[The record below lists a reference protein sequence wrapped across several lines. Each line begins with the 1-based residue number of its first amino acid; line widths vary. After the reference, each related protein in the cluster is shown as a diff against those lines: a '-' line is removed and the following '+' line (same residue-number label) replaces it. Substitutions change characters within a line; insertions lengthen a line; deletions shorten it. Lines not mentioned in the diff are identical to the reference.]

1 MLRMLKAIDYNNGGS
16 FEVEFENNRMYFV
29 RPHARRHTF
38 ALNTKATLLFIMN
51 TSSPFSSL
59 FFFNGKLLSV
69 SNVEN
74 VQICHKNENTPAFA
88 HACMSVC
95 VCVRGTWVI
104 FT

>member
-29 RPHARRHTF
+29 RPHAHIHTF
-38 ALNTKATLLFIMN
+38 ALNTKATLLFIPAAASCCQYQTLR
-51 TSSPFSSL
+51 TS
-59 FFFNGKLLSV
+59 K
-69 SNVEN
+69 
-74 VQICHKNENTPAFA
+74 CHKNENTPAFA